1 MKTDPNR
8 WNSLPGS
15 FDALNARSILYSN
28 NEWGIPEMKNAPL
41 SALPKWLAPYRTRFR
56 TKRALNFH
64 QGCYHF
70 FISDYEMR
78 CVWERP
84 QVAIKFMQKLPVVL
98 SPNFSLGQKEKAEQL
113 FAVYRNR
120 WCGAWWQLQSMTVIP
135 TISWSGPES
144 YEFCFAGV
152 ESGGVVAISGR
163 NCRQF
168 PAGFDEMISRLSP
181 SQILCLGEPPGMLR
195 HASVSTPEI
204 TVYPEK
210 WRLRNIK

>member
-1 MKTDPNR
+1 
-8 WNSLPGS
+8 
-15 FDALNARSILYSN
+15 
-28 NEWGIPEMKNAPL
+28 
-41 SALPKWLAPYRTRFR
+41 
-56 TKRALNFH
+56 
-64 QGCYHF
+64 
-70 FISDYEMR
+70 MR

-84 QVAIKFMQKLPVVL
+84 QVAIKFMQKLPVIL
-98 SPNFSLGQKEKAEQL
+98 SPNFSLGQKERAEQL

-120 WCGAWWQLQSMTVIP
+120 WCGSWWQLQGLTVIP
-135 TISWSGPES
+135 SVSWAEPES
-144 YEFCFAGV
+144 YDFCFAGV

-181 SQILCLGEPPGMLR
+181 TQILCLGEPPGMLR
-195 HASVSTPEI
+195 ASRSRVPTASVSTPEI

>member
-1 MKTDPNR
+1 MKTDPTR
-8 WNSLPGS
+8 WSSLPGS
-15 FDALNARSILYSN
+15 FDALNARQPLYSN
-28 NEWGIPEMKNAPL
+28 NKWGIPEIKNTPL
-41 SALPKWLAPYRTRFR
+41 ETIPKWLAPYRTRFR
-56 TKRALNFH
+56 TKRTLNFD
-64 QGCYHF
+64 QGGYHF
-70 FISDYEMR
+70 FISDYYMR

-98 SPNFSLGQKEKAEQL
+98 SPNFSLSGSLSEQL

-120 WCGAWWQLQSMTVIP
+120 WCGSWWQLQGLTVIP
-135 TISWSGPES
+135 SVSWAEPES
-144 YEFCFAGV
+144 YDFCFAGV

-181 SQILCLGEPPGMLR
+181 SQILCLGKPPEY
-195 HASVSTPEI
+195 APEI
-204 TVYPEK
+204 TIYPEK